1 MMEQPRRLPRLSF
14 TGRPAPRLETLEH
27 SYEVVD
33 LSADGIR
40 FRTPDH
46 QGTEVTIG
54 ALLKATIRFPADR
67 TVEVE
72 GRVLRVT
79 GDEAAIRLT
88 HGQEPLTFTPMP
100 AGPAS
105 PRRTG
110 LLW

>member
-1 MMEQPRRLPRLSF
+1 MTEQPRRVPRLSF
-14 TGRPAPRLETLEH
+14 TGRPAPRLETLDR

-33 LSADGIR
+33 LSAEGVR

-46 QGTEVTIG
+46 EGTGVTLG
-54 ALLKATIRFPADR
+54 DVLKATIRFPADR
-67 TVEVE
+67 SVEIE
-72 GRVLRVT
+72 GQVLRVS

-88 HGQEPLTFTPMP
+88 HGQERLSFANMP